1 MDIQTRKIKF
11 LQEFLKVQSEEVI
24 AQLEDILEISYE
36 YSDSEDFT
44 PMSVEEFNERIDT
57 SMKDSENG
65 NLTESSDLKSIID
78 SWK

>member
-36 YSDSEDFT
+36 YSDNEYFT

-65 NLTESSDLKSIID
+65 ELTKSSDLKSIID

>member
-11 LQEFLKVQSEEVI
+11 LQEFLKIQSEEVI
-24 AQLEDILEISYE
+24 ARLEDILEINYE
-36 YSDSEDFT
+36 YSDNEDFT
-44 PMSVEEFNERIDT
+44 PMSIEEFNERIDA

-65 NLTESSDLKSIID
+65 KLTESSDLKSIID